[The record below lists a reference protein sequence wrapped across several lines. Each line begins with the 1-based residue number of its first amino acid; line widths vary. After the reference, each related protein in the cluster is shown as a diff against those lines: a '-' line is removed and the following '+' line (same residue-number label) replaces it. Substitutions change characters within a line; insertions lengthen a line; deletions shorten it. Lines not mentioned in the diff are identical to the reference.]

1 MADIFAMTKDF
12 CDRQD
17 RFLKNDFSVI
27 FEKNFNFFFDSGQLG
42 IGLNVY
48 IKKNRIKHS

>member
-17 RFLKNDFSVI
+17 QFKKKYFSAIFDFFL
-27 FEKNFNFFFDSGQLG
+27 NFFFDSGQLG
-42 IGLNVY
+42 IGLNV
-48 IKKNRIKHS
+48 